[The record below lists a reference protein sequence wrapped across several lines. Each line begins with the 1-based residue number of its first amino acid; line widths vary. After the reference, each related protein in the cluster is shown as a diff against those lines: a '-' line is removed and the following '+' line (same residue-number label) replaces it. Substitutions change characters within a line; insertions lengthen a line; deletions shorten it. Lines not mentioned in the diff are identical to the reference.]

1 MNRRLE
7 NLFSH
12 LPERVA
18 QVAVS
23 QGNAAT
29 VYEIGNCVVAAACIG
44 CALILLRM
52 STQGLASTTTRI
64 TEGR

>member
-7 NLFSH
+7 NLSSH

-23 QGNAAT
+23 QGNAAR
-29 VYEIGNCVVAAACIG
+29 YGIGICVVAAACIG
-44 CALILLRM
+44 CALMLLRM

-64 TEGR
+64 TEGDR